1 MISYLQNPS
10 GDSSSGRL
18 LMMLTNLVILAV
30 WTFAA
35 YVKVKGGGDI
45 PPIPTEALTLG
56 GFTIMGKVINSALA
70 EKGVGQNDA
79 RQ

>member
-10 GDSSSGRL
+10 GDLSSGRL

-30 WTFAA
+30 WAFAA
-35 YVKVKGGGDI
+35 YMKVMDGGDI

-56 GFTIMGKVINSALA
+56 GFTIMGKVINSTLS
-70 EKGVGQNDA
+70 EKGMVSNDA